1 MELWKRLK
9 SADKPIVLYGMGNGA
24 DHILDV
30 MTARGISASGVFA
43 SDGFVRHQQF
53 RGFTV
58 GSYEELKQRF
68 GDMIVLVCFGTHRAE
83 VMDNVKSI
91 MKEQEVYAPDVPV
104 IGDVI
109 FDEDFLNSHL
119 SEIKSVYDMLSDDLS
134 RKTFENVVR
143 SKLTGE
149 IEPLFDCETTE
160 DEAMSLLSL
169 SENECYLDLGA
180 YTGDTVEKFLREVC
194 GKYRH
199 ITAVEPDEKNY
210 SRLVKNTEKLENIT
224 CHNLCIDEKDGE
236 RFYAMFGGRNSRL
249 QNNKGKLIKAS
260 TIDTLSK
267 DILPSYIKFDIEGME
282 KAALRGA
289 VGTIK
294 KYSPSMQI
302 AAYHRS
308 EDLFEIPLLVK
319 SIRPFSKLY
328 FRHLPSLPAW
338 DCDFYF
344 KF

>member
-30 MTARGISASGVFA
+30 MQSKGISADGIFA

-58 GSYEELKQRF
+58 LSYEELKQRF
-68 GDMIVLVCFGTHRAE
+68 GDMIVLVSFGTHRSE
-83 VMDNVKSI
+83 VMDNVRKI

-104 IGDVI
+104 VGDVL
-109 FDEDFLNSHL
+109 FDEEFLNAHL
-119 SEIKSVYDMLSDDLS
+119 NEIKSVYDMLSDDLS
-134 RKTFENVVR
+134 RKTFENVLR

-149 IEPLFDCETTE
+149 IKPLFDCEASSK
-160 DEAMSLLSL
+160 EAVELLSL
-169 SENECYLDLGA
+169 SQNEYYLDLGA
-180 YTGDTVEKFLREVC
+180 YTGDTVEKFLQATGGQYSR
-194 GKYRH
+194 
-199 ITAVEPDEKNY
+199 IIAVEPDFKNFA
-210 SRLVKNTEKLENIT
+210 RLQKNTEKLENIT
-224 CHNLCIDEKDGE
+224 YQNCCIDEKDGVLH
-236 RFYAMFGGRNSRL
+236 YAMYGGRNSRL
-249 QNNKGKLIKAS
+249 QTDKGKLIRACTVDS
-260 TIDTLSK
+260 LLGDM
-267 DILPSYIKFDIEGME
+267 PVSYIKFDIEGME

-289 VGTIK
+289 ANTIK
-294 KYSPSMQI
+294 KYGPSMQI

-328 FRHLPSLPAW
+328 LRHLPCLPSW
-338 DCDFYF
+338 DTDFYI